1 MQRPSLRTIATV
13 ALIAAAFSLAA
24 CTRSA
29 STPPTA
35 AGTQATSSP
44 LTGQQATMEAV
55 RSALLTQ
62 TAQAG
67 VPEASATAIPS
78 GGGVMTATPSSGTP
92 AAGAGGLT
100 TATNTPLPIPTLTVP
115 ESYTLHEGEFPYCLA
130 RRFNRNPD
138 DLLAINGLTNSSLT
152 VPGQTLRIPTSGTF
166 PGPRALLSHPTSYSV
181 AGGDTIYSIACRF
194 GDVDPLAIA
203 AVNGLSSPYT
213 LTPGSVI
220 QIP

>member
-1 MQRPSLRTIATV
+1 MRQPSLRTLATV
-13 ALIAAAFSLAA
+13 ALIAAAITLGA

-29 STPPTA
+29 STAPTA

-62 TAQAG
+62 TAQASSG
-67 VPEASATAIPS
+67 GTGAAQTPA
-78 GGGVMTATPSSGTP
+78 GGGVVTATPGVGTP
-92 AAGAGGLT
+92 VTGGGSLA
-100 TATNTPLPIPTLTVP
+100 TASNTPVPIPTLTVP
-115 ESYTLHEGEFPYCLA
+115 DSYTLHEGEFPYCLA

-138 DLLAINGLTNSSLT
+138 DLLAINGLTNSSFT
-152 VPGQTLRIPTSGTF
+152 VPGQNLRIPTSGTF
-166 PGPRALLSHPTSYSV
+166 PGPRALLSHPTTYSV
-181 AGGDTIYSIACRF
+181 AGGDTVYSIACRF